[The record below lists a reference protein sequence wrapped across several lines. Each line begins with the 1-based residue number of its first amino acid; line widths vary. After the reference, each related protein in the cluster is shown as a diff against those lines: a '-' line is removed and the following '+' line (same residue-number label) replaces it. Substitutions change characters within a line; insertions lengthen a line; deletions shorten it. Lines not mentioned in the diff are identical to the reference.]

1 MMELEGINLNRKE
14 YLRKYREQNKEQLK
28 KYMGTWHDKNREHER
43 EYRKRR
49 YRERKEEGIKKKRT
63 QKAEVQVRQNWRAL
77 KKHIRKTKRNRII
90 RRIQ

>member
-1 MMELEGINLNRKE
+1 MD
-14 YLRKYREQNKEQLK
+14 
-28 KYMGTWHDKNREHER
+28 TWHDKNREHER

-49 YRERKEEGIKKKRT
+49 YRERKEEEIRKKRN
-63 QKAEVQVRQNWRAL
+63 QEAEARVRQNWRAL